1 VPRDERKET
10 NHSTTVLP
18 LPLAGDAK
26 SNKFQYTTKALPA
39 YDSTKLQ
46 MASDKKPQNYKE
58 LRKEFEEVKK
68 NQKAYMEF
76 KEGKAHETKLNRI
89 ISNGYKGTL
98 TGIDSIYNPNTQI
111 FKEQQKKIVEEFTSK
126 ETINER
132 RKASIKT
139 YKPLPTKQQSN
150 LILTFIIR
158 ISNSQRM
165 KVFVL
170 RRKN

>member
-26 SNKFQYTTKALPA
+26 SNKFQYTKKPLPA
-39 YDSTKLQ
+39 YDPTKLQ

-58 LRKEFEEVKK
+58 LRKEFEDVKK

-76 KEGKAHETKLNRI
+76 KEGKAQETKLNRI

-98 TGIDSIYNPNTQI
+98 AGIDSIYNPNTQI
-111 FKEQQKKIVEEFTSK
+111 FKEQQKKIVEEFSSK
-126 ETINER
+126 DSINER
-132 RKASIKT
+132 RKASITIK
-139 YKPLPTKQQSN
+139 KPLQIKPQ
-150 LILTFIIR
+150 
-158 ISNSQRM
+158 
-165 KVFVL
+165 
-170 RRKN
+170 